1 MKQLL
6 FGIALVIGFSTVTPC
21 RGTEDAMRRNDA
33 PVETRI
39 AKRTFPSV
47 FQAWNAADNLKDEDN
62 ITTAARHDLIF
73 HVADF
78 FGLVWDHEYKGLAT
92 SFTSESI
99 ARGRRKRREL
109 LRLNPNMVL
118 IMEIRYRDAPR
129 NFLPAGHKW
138 WRRDS
143 KAKLVMGWE
152 EGEHIQLDLSD
163 PEYRNHV
170 AQRAEAA
177 VKSGVV
183 DGVMLDWWNDDD
195 DRLTL
200 IKTVRERIGED
211 ALILANAN
219 DRQTPE
225 TAPYI
230 NGYFMECY
238 RSKTPEDWER
248 IAETLAW
255 AGKNLREPRVNCLE
269 TWFHNSRE
277 DLDLMR
283 ATTALSL
290 TLSNGYCLFSDPN
303 PLPVPDHLHNWY
315 DFWDNDLGKPLS
327 EGKKRADGS
336 TLREFSKGA
345 ALYNPMGNIPVSVFF
360 EEPRTSAATGKR
372 SREHSLKPGDG
383 DIYLK

>member
-1 MKQLL
+1 
-6 FGIALVIGFSTVTPC
+6 
-21 RGTEDAMRRNDA
+21 
-33 PVETRI
+33 
-39 AKRTFPSV
+39 
-47 FQAWNAADNLKDEDN
+47 
-62 ITTAARHDLIF
+62 
-73 HVADF
+73 
-78 FGLVWDHEYKGLAT
+78 
-92 SFTSESI
+92 
-99 ARGRRKRREL
+99 
-109 LRLNPNMVL
+109 
-118 IMEIRYRDAPR
+118 
-129 NFLPAGHKW
+129 
-138 WRRDS
+138 
-143 KAKLVMGWE
+143 MGWE
-152 EGEHIQLDLSD
+152 EGEYIQLDFSN

-195 DRLTL
+195 DRLAL

-248 IAETLAW
+248 IADTLSW
-255 AGKNLREPRVNCLE
+255 AAKSLREPRVNCLE
-269 TWFHNSRE
+269 TWFHKSRE

-283 ATTALSL
+283 ATTTLSL

-303 PLPVPDHLHNWY
+303 PLPRPDHLHNWY
-315 DFWDNDLGKPLS
+315 DFWDTDLGKPLS
-327 EGKKRADGS
+327 EGKKQADGS

-345 ALYNPMGNIPVSVFF
+345 ALYNPMGNVPVSVFF
-360 EEPRTSAATGKR
+360 EEPRRSAATGKR
-372 SREHSLKPGDG
+372 SREHSLNPGDG

>member
-6 FGIALVIGFSTVTPC
+6 FGIALAIGFSTVTPC

-47 FQAWNAADNLKDEDN
+47 FQAWNAADNLKDEDD
-62 ITTAARHDLIF
+62 ITTAALHDLIF

-78 FGLVWDHEYKGLAT
+78 FGLKWDHEYKGLAT

-99 ARGRRKRREL
+99 ARGRKKRREL

-143 KAKLVMGWE
+143 EGKLVMGWE
-152 EGEHIQLDLSD
+152 EGEYIQLDFSN
-163 PEYRNHV
+163 PEYRSHV
-170 AQRAEAA
+170 AERAEAA

-183 DGVMLDWWNDDD
+183 DGVMLDWWRDDD
-195 DRLTL
+195 DRLAL
-200 IKTVRERIGED
+200 IRTIRGRIGED

-219 DRQTPE
+219 DVKTPV
-225 TAPYI
+225 TAPFI

-238 RSKTPEDWER
+238 RSKTAEDWER
-248 IAETLAW
+248 IADTLAW
-255 AGKNLREPRVNCLE
+255 AGKNLREPRINCLE

-283 ATTALSL
+283 ATTTLSL
-290 TLSNGYCLFSDPN
+290 TLSNGCCLFSDPN

-315 DFWDNDLGKPLS
+315 DFWDSDLGKPLS
-327 EGKKRADGS
+327 EGKRRADGS
-336 TLREFSKGA
+336 ILREFSKGA
-345 ALYNPMGNIPVSVFF
+345 AVYNPMGNIPVSVVF
-360 EEPRTSAATGKR
+360 EEPRRSAATGKR